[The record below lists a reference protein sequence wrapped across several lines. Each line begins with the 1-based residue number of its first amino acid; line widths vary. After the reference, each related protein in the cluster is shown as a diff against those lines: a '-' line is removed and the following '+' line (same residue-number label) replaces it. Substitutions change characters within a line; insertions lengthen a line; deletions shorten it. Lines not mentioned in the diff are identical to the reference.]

1 MVTKFSR
8 SRSSLVAERLYSDG
22 NEPAENI
29 SSVLGGFQVGSGR

>member
-1 MVTKFSR
+1 MVSKFCR

-29 SSVLGGFQVGSGR
+29 SIAIGRFQVVSGG